1 LLVQSQINNSDK
13 DKTQNGVADRHLDE
27 SREEHNMFQL
37 IKRQRL
43 VAAFA
48 VAAGSLFASQFLYAT
63 ENRKPNVVLIVTDDQ
78 GWGSRGFSPT
88 SMSWR

>member
-1 LLVQSQINNSDK
+1 MLVQSQINNSDK

-48 VAAGSLFASQFLYAT
+48 VAAGFLFASQFLYAT
-63 ENRKPNVVLIVTDDQ
+63 ENRKPNVVLIVTDDH